1 MSQVFILQNQDG
13 YFLSKQK
20 EWVDGRDASL
30 LYRSP
35 HRDEALNQMVE
46 VNAKDYTQ
54 RITIVDCQLNDKR
67 HPALDPEKLP
77 EPKVDVASDNESTLS
92 DDTEGTSEE
101 AHSSIAET
109 DVTEAEATSPNQ
121 PSTHNLF

>member
-30 LYRSP
+30 LYRSL

-54 RITIVDCQLNDKR
+54 RINIVDCQLNEKR
-67 HPALDPEKLP
+67 HPQLDPESLP
-77 EPKVDVASDNESTLS
+77 EPKLEDDDQQEQEESSTLS
-92 DDTEGTSEE
+92 ESEAPE
-101 AHSSIAET
+101 LPGAQANSSQST
-109 DVTEAEATSPNQ
+109 
-121 PSTHNLF
+121 PSNDSLF

>member
-20 EWVDGRDASL
+20 EWVDGRDASV

-46 VNAKDYTQ
+46 VNSKDYTQ
-54 RITIVDCQLNDKR
+54 RISIVDCQLSEKR
-67 HPALDPEKLP
+67 HPILDPESLP
-77 EPKVDVASDNESTLS
+77 EPKIELPENEASTENDVPEAGAQTSDAEINASE
-92 DDTEGTSEE
+92 
-101 AHSSIAET
+101 IASN
-109 DVTEAEATSPNQ
+109 DQ
-121 PSTHNLF
+121 

>member
-20 EWVDGRDASL
+20 EWVDGREANQ

-35 HRDEALNQMVE
+35 HHDEALNQMVE

-54 RITIVDCQLNDKR
+54 RIKIVDCVLNDKR
-67 HPALDPEKLP
+67 QPQLDPESLPPKLDIS
-77 EPKVDVASDNESTLS
+77 EP
-92 DDTEGTSEE
+92 
-101 AHSSIAET
+101 ET
-109 DVTEAEATSPNQ
+109 DSETEQQNPAADDNNE
-121 PSTHNLF
+121 